1 MEPDDCR
8 NCGATLEP
16 DANFCSNCGA
26 ERRDDGIDGIDG
38 TDGAAERAE
47 PGIDYEPM
55 GTVRSSRGARGVPDG
70 DRTFAAVT
78 HLLAIV
84 TWVIGPLIVLVATD
98 DEFVKENAREALN
111 WQIAYT
117 IYMIVGGV
125 LVLVAVGLVVLAIL
139 PLINVAL
146 CAIAAVKANEGEVW
160 EYPATPR
167 FL

>member
-1 MEPDDCR
+1 MEPDECR

-16 DANFCSNCGA
+16 GANFCSNCGA
-26 ERRDDGIDGIDG
+26 EQRDDEVGETARPTE
-38 TDGAAERAE
+38 TDA
-47 PGIDYEPM
+47 DYEPL
-55 GTVRSSRGARGVPDG
+55 GTARSPRETGGVHDG

-84 TWVIGPLIVLVATD
+84 TWVIGPLIVLVSTD
-98 DEFVKENAREALN
+98 DEFVEENARAALN

-125 LVLVAVGLVVLAIL
+125 LVLIAVGLLVLAVL

-160 EYPATPR
+160 QYPATPQ